1 MKARVR
7 GAGEGGGGGKPGVD
21 FTRLAIPRLS
31 NMKPKRP
38 AKSKTLAPTKAG
50 AGSLLRD
57 LRGLIVAAREQV
69 ARAVD
74 SGPVTLYWHVGRRIR
89 QEKRAACSGRRFGHE
104 N

>member
-1 MKARVR
+1 MTKS
-7 GAGEGGGGGKPGVD
+7 
-21 FTRLAIPRLS
+21 IQ
-31 NMKPKRP
+31 KPKRP
-38 AKSKTLAPTKAG
+38 AKTKALAPTKAG

-74 SGPVTLYWHVGRRIR
+74 SGLVILH
-89 QEKRAACSGRRFGHE
+89 ENRAAGSGRRFGPE